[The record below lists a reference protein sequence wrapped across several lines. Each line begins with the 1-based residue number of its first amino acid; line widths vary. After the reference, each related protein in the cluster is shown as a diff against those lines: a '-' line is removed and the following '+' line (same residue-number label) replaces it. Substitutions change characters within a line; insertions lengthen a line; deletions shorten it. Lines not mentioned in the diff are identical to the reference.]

1 MRLGVRCSPA
11 PLGTV
16 EEFSCIKEG
25 KGNLRVIP
33 LFGSL
38 AQGWEYRLDA
48 YSLLKV
54 GSNPISSAIIN
65 YIWGYGLAGLN
76 RLTVYQKIESSN
88 LSSPVET

>member
-16 EEFSCIKEG
+16 EEFPYIKEG

-65 YIWGYGLAGLN
+65 YMGLWISWFKSSDCLSEN
-76 RLTVYQKIESSN
+76 REFES
-88 LSSPVET
+88 L